1 MLHLLSCA
9 APSVVQD
16 ARVPCAADLVYVL
29 GNVQRHARYKTK
41 VSRCLPRS
49 CPGPRH
55 DVFSIV
61 PKGTARRLAG
71 KCINPKVAL
80 PFAKGQQAVWL
91 CRAGRATQFRT
102 SRATR
107 TLRSANLETLNE
119 QFKGIFEAHG
129 PVPTRGLRAT
139 RRFALGAVF
148 VYQLTLWY
156 RHEHDLDLRVGL
168 EPFLKAA

>member
-1 MLHLLSCA
+1 MTSSA
-9 APSVVQD
+9 S
-16 ARVPCAADLVYVL
+16 
-29 GNVQRHARYKTK
+29 
-41 VSRCLPRS
+41 S
-49 CPGPRH
+49 
-55 DVFSIV
+55 

-71 KCINPKVAL
+71 KCANPKVASA
-80 PFAKGQQAVWL
+80 FAKGQQAVWL

-148 VYQLTLWY
+148 VYQLALLARALVFSASRRIGSAQY
-156 RHEHDLDLRVGL
+156 CSIAPFDRHARQQ
-168 EPFLKAA
+168 PYPRACP